1 MYTKILT
8 LTALSIFLSTNTLAG
23 VNKFTVSKFET
34 PNGSTTK
41 VLSNTNKNALKLVV
55 ACNNKLIG
63 DDMIKGKI
71 LVVGQDYDV
80 VTSVKSLGNNR
91 IRVITENGWN
101 EVFQAQT
108 IPRC

>member
-1 MYTKILT
+1 MDTKILT

-41 VLSNTNKNALKLVV
+41 VLSNTNKNAFKLVV

-63 DDMIKGKI
+63 DDMTKGKM

-80 VTSVKSLGNNR
+80 VTNVKSLGNNR
-91 IRVITENGWN
+91 IRVITENGWS

>member
-1 MYTKILT
+1 MDTKILA
-8 LTALSIFLSTNTLAG
+8 LAALSLLLSTNALAG
-23 VNKFTVSKFET
+23 VNKFTISKFET

-63 DDMIKGKI
+63 DNMIKGKI

-80 VTSVKSLGNNR
+80 VTSVKSLGNC
-91 IRVITENGWN
+91 TG
-101 EVFQAQT
+101 QAAQDT
-108 IPRC
+108 FI

>member
-1 MYTKILT
+1 MDTKILA

>member
-1 MYTKILT
+1 MDTKILA
-8 LTALSIFLSTNTLAG
+8 LTALSIFLSTNALAG

-91 IRVITENGWN
+91 IRVITENGWS

>member
-1 MYTKILT
+1 MDTKILA
-8 LTALSIFLSTNTLAG
+8 LAALSLLLSTNALAG
-23 VNKFTVSKFET
+23 VNKFTISKFET

-91 IRVITENGWN
+91 IRVITENGWS

>member
-1 MYTKILT
+1 MDTKILT

>member
-1 MYTKILT
+1 MDTKILA
-8 LTALSIFLSTNTLAG
+8 LTALSIFLSTNVLAG

-63 DDMIKGKI
+63 DDMTKDKM
-71 LVVGQDYDV
+71 LLVGQDYDV

>member
-1 MYTKILT
+1 MDTKILA
-8 LTALSIFLSTNTLAG
+8 LAALSLLLSTNALAG
-23 VNKFTVSKFET
+23 VNKFTISKFET

-63 DDMIKGKI
+63 DDMTKGKM

>member
-1 MYTKILT
+1 MDTKILA
-8 LTALSIFLSTNTLAG
+8 LTALYIFLSTNVLAG

-63 DDMIKGKI
+63 DDMTKGKM

-91 IRVITENGWN
+91 IRVKTESGWN

>member
-1 MYTKILT
+1 MDTKILA
-8 LTALSIFLSTNTLAG
+8 LAALSLLLSTNALAG

-63 DDMIKGKI
+63 DDMTKGKM

>member
-1 MYTKILT
+1 MDTKILA
-8 LTALSIFLSTNTLAG
+8 LAALSLLLSTNALAG
-23 VNKFTVSKFET
+23 VNKFTISKFET

-91 IRVITENGWN
+91 IRVITKNGWN